1 MLSYIYVRSGARRH
15 PILRPGALAGNRQCA
30 LAAYPAGLP
39 GRPHR
44 LPALVPNVGTPSAL
58 SPTALTRLAGVDRR
72 RRTAFRDC
80 DGDLFVWC
88 SRPTSNLVL
97 VSGRFAVFLHAAVH
111 YPFSRPALAALA
123 VTVIARCLATRAHP
137 AAAEFEDR

>member
-1 MLSYIYVRSGARRH
+1 MSD
-15 PILRPGALAGNRQCA
+15 Q
-30 LAAYPAGLP
+30 
-39 GRPHR
+39 
-44 LPALVPNVGTPSAL
+44 ALVVIPSFDPVLSLVTDSVHSQHTRRAYRAALTGFLLWCQTSGPRVL

-97 VSGRFAVFLHAAVH
+97 VSGRFAVFLHAAAH